1 MSIQWFPG
9 HMTAAKKK
17 IEEALEI
24 NDLVIEI
31 LDARIPG
38 ASTNPMIESIRN
50 QRQRPHLKVL
60 NKADLADDKI
70 TQEWISFYNQQPKT
84 LCIAISAKHTFEVK
98 KILPA
103 CAKIAPHRGTAI
115 KPLRM
120 LIMGV
125 PNVGKST
132 IVNSLKNK
140 KIAKTGNEPAITK
153 SLQRIELN
161 NQMIL
166 TDSPGMMW
174 PKIDNALDGFLL
186 AASHTIGINA
196 YDEIDTALV
205 LYDILKMSYAEL
217 LIKKYKLALPLPNDE
232 SFLCAI
238 AEYRGFKIKG
248 GELDIHKAAVTFLGD
263 YRQGV
268 LGKVSL
274 ESPSSRRQS
283 NLKNKS

>member
-17 IEEALEI
+17 LEEALQI
-24 NDLVIEI
+24 NDLVIEV

-60 NKADLADDKI
+60 NKADLADDTT
-70 TQEWISFYNQQPKT
+70 TQEWIKFFNQQPKT
-84 LCIAISAKHTFEVK
+84 LCIAISAKQSAEVK
-98 KILPA
+98 RIIPA
-103 CAKIAPHRGTAI
+103 CVKIAPHRGTPI

-132 IVNSLKNK
+132 IVNTLKNK

-174 PKIDNALDGFLL
+174 PKIDNERDGLLL

-196 YDEIDTALV
+196 YDEIETALF
-205 LYDILKMSYAEL
+205 LYDIIKETYPAL
-217 LIKKYKLALPLPNDE
+217 LMQKYKLETPLPRDE
-232 SFLCAI
+232 FFLA
-238 AEYRGFKIKG
+238 AVANQRGFKIKG
-248 GELDIHKAAVTFLGD
+248 GEFDIHKAAVTILSD
-263 YRQGV
+263 YRQGL
-268 LGKVSL
+268 LGKISL
-274 ESPSSRRQS
+274 ESPATRLKSRP
-283 NLKNKS
+283 KK